1 MNIFT
6 RAAKTFQQTFVDYTI
21 MRAIASRMT
30 DVEYAIATSDADK
43 QRLKEIAN
51 APTSQMGLWTQLYE
65 HFVNYR
71 NDLNKYEALKE
82 HYLVEAMV
90 NAYAYDALAIDPQ
103 TEKSFDLTID
113 KQFPS
118 SNRAQRIV
126 DDFRYNISL
135 DTFLN
140 KIVCDAIFYGQYW
153 VEYLRD
159 KEHHIVGLKDSYQPG
174 SIFTVGLEG
183 LAAEPL
189 YYCITP
195 GNTTRIST
203 LDSDNIACLQMQID
217 RMRFSL
223 SKEQIMIQGRD
234 SIIAQTSTVGRH
246 FCANIYDKV
255 FSLEL
260 LEQLYLAGIAAAMQR
275 NTLIS
280 VKAPDGLDLQQIK
293 SFNAYWEN
301 LINNNDS
308 ADMPAAGFSDLGA
321 IRMFAAAASKIRVI
335 PEQSQRGAMNVALA
349 ADQAGDTS
357 IPDKINNLRNL
368 ITDIKGVP
376 YSFLF
381 SAEGRAVQPIGVSM
395 RQYVR
400 YARAVKMMQNGLR
413 RFLTKVIKDLLRSYG
428 LAVPDEFIHVSQYC
442 AVNVAELD
450 RMEYADATTSVIEH
464 IYQTISTLTQDPDVQ
479 PFVNGIEKARYIE
492 SLLDSMSGAT
502 QIINVPDE
510 KAAEQKRS

>member
-6 RAAKTFQQTFVDYTI
+6 RAAKSFQQTFVDYTI
-21 MRAIASRMT
+21 MRDIAARMT

-43 QRLKEIAN
+43 ERLRDIAH
-51 APTSQMGLWTQLYE
+51 APASQMGLWTQLYE

-71 NDLNKYEALKE
+71 NDLNRFEPLKE
-82 HYLVEAMV
+82 QYLVEAMV

-103 TEKSFDLTID
+103 TEKSYDLTID
-113 KQFPS
+113 KQFES

-126 DDFRYNISL
+126 DDFRFNISL

-159 KEHHIVGLKDSYQPG
+159 KSNHIVGLKDSYQPG
-174 SIFTVGLEG
+174 SSFEVGLEG
-183 LAAEPL
+183 LAAQPL

-195 GNTTRIST
+195 GSTTRISP
-203 LDSDNIACLQMQID
+203 LDSANIACLQMQAD

-223 SKEQIMIQGRD
+223 SKEQILIQGRD
-234 SIIAQTSTVGRH
+234 SVIAQTSTVGRH
-246 FCANIYDKV
+246 FCADIYDKV

-275 NTLIS
+275 NTLVS
-280 VKAPDGLDLQQIK
+280 VKAPDGLDQQQIK
-293 SFNAYWEN
+293 SFNAYWEKV
-301 LINNNDS
+301 INNNGGDDAPGYGAFNLDS
-308 ADMPAAGFSDLGA
+308 
-321 IRMFAAAASKIRVI
+321 IRMFAASATKIRVI
-335 PEQSQRGAMNVALA
+335 PEQSQRGAMNIALA
-349 ADQAGDTS
+349 ADQAGDST
-357 IPDKINNLRNL
+357 IQDKINNLRTL

-381 SAEGRAVQPIGVSM
+381 SGEGRTSQPAGIAM

-413 RFLTKVIKDLLRSYG
+413 RFLTKIIKDLLRSYG
-428 LAVPDEFIHVSQYC
+428 LIVPDEFIHVSQYC

-450 RMEYADATTSVIEH
+450 RMEYADATTSVIEN
-464 IYQTISTLTQDPDVQ
+464 IYNTINTLTQDPDVQ
-479 PFVNGIEKARYIE
+479 PYVSAIEKARYIE

-502 QIINVPDE
+502 QIINVPSPS
-510 KAAEQKRS
+510 ATEQKRS

>member
-6 RAAKTFQQTFVDYTI
+6 KAAQAFRQTFVDYTV
-21 MRAIASRMT
+21 MRDIANRMT
-30 DVEYAIATSDADK
+30 GVEYAIATSDADR
-43 QRLKEIAN
+43 QRLKEISN
-51 APTSQMGLWTQLYE
+51 APQAQMGLWVQLYE

-71 NDLNKYEALKE
+71 NDLNKYEPLKE
-82 HYLVEAMV
+82 QYLVEAMI

-113 KQFPS
+113 GKYPYS
-118 SNRAQRIV
+118 KKAQRIV
-126 DDFRYNISL
+126 DDFRFNISL

-153 VEYLRD
+153 IEYLRD
-159 KEHHIVGLKDSYQPG
+159 KGNHIVGLQDSYQPG

-183 LAAEPL
+183 LSAEPL
-189 YYCITP
+189 YYCLTP
-195 GNTTRIST
+195 GSKTRISV
-203 LDSDNIACLQMQID
+203 LDSANIACLQMQAD

-223 SKEQIMIQGRD
+223 SKEQILIQGRD

-246 FCANIYDKV
+246 FCADIYDKV

-275 NTLIS
+275 NTMIS

-293 SFNAYWEN
+293 SFTAYYEK
-301 LINNNDS
+301 LINNNDEDS
-308 ADMPAAGFSDLGA
+308 IPVAGMMDLNA
-321 IRMFAAAASKIRVI
+321 IRMFAASASKLRVI
-335 PEQSQRGAMNVALA
+335 PEQSQRGAMNVALS
-349 ADQAGDTS
+349 AGDLGDAS
-357 IPDKINNLRNL
+357 LLDKINSLRNL

-381 SAEGRAVQPIGVSM
+381 SPEGRTAQPAGLAM

-400 YARAVKMMQNGLR
+400 YARSVKMMQNGLR
-413 RFLTKVIKDLLRSYG
+413 RFLTRVIRDLLRSYG
-428 LAVPDEFIHVSQYC
+428 LAIPEEYIHVSQYC

-450 RMEYADATTSVIEH
+450 RMEYIDATTTVIDG
-464 IYQTISTLTQDPDVQ
+464 IYSTINTLTQDEDVR
-479 PFVNGIEKARYIE
+479 PFVNTSEKARFIE
-492 SLLDSMSGAT
+492 TLLDSISGAS
-502 QIINVPDE
+502 QIINVPERD
-510 KAAEQKRS
+510 KIDQKRS

>member
-1 MNIFT
+1 M
-6 RAAKTFQQTFVDYTI
+6 
-21 MRAIASRMT
+21 
-30 DVEYAIATSDADK
+30 
-43 QRLKEIAN
+43 
-51 APTSQMGLWTQLYE
+51 
-65 HFVNYR
+65 
-71 NDLNKYEALKE
+71 
-82 HYLVEAMV
+82 
-90 NAYAYDALAIDPQ
+90 
-103 TEKSFDLTID
+103 
-113 KQFPS
+113 
-118 SNRAQRIV
+118 
-126 DDFRYNISL
+126 
-135 DTFLN
+135 
-140 KIVCDAIFYGQYW
+140 
-153 VEYLRD
+153 
-159 KEHHIVGLKDSYQPG
+159 KDSYQPG

-183 LAAEPL
+183 LSAQPL

-195 GNTTRIST
+195 GNATRIST

-255 FSLEL
+255 FSLEM

-308 ADMPAAGFSDLGA
+308 NDAPAPGADLNS
-321 IRMFAAAASKIRVI
+321 IRLFAASASKIRVI
-335 PEQSQRGAMNVALA
+335 PEQTQRGGISVALS

-381 SAEGRAVQPIGVSM
+381 SAEGRTAQPAGLAM

-413 RFLTKVIKDLLRSYG
+413 RFLTKIIKDLLRSYG
-428 LAVPDEFIHVSQYC
+428 YSVPDEFIHVSQYC

-450 RMEYADATTSVIEH
+450 RMEYADATTTVIEH
-464 IYQTISTLTQDPDVQ
+464 IYQTVSTLTQDPDVQ
-479 PFVNGIEKARYIE
+479 PFVNGTEKARYIE

-502 QIINVPDE
+502 QIINVPAAQ
-510 KAAEQKRS
+510 AAEQKRS

>member
-6 RAAKTFQQTFVDYTI
+6 RAAQAFRQTFVDYTV
-21 MRAIASRMT
+21 MRDIANRMT
-30 DVEYAIATSDADK
+30 GVEYAIATSDADR
-43 QRLKEIAN
+43 QRLKEISN
-51 APTSQMGLWTQLYE
+51 APQAQMGLWTQLYE

-71 NDLNKYEALKE
+71 NDLNKYEPLKE
-82 HYLVEAMV
+82 QYLVEAMIH
-90 NAYAYDALAIDPQ
+90 AYAYDALAIDPQ

-113 KQFPS
+113 GKYPYS
-118 SNRAQRIV
+118 KKAQRIV
-126 DDFRYNISL
+126 DDFRFNISL

-159 KEHHIVGLKDSYQPG
+159 KGNHIVGLQDSYQPG

-183 LAAEPL
+183 LSAEPL
-189 YYCITP
+189 YYCLTP
-195 GNTTRIST
+195 GNKTRISV
-203 LDSDNIACLQMQID
+203 LDSDNIACLQMQAD

-223 SKEQIMIQGRD
+223 SKEQILIQGRD
-234 SIIAQTSTVGRH
+234 SIISQTSTVGRH
-246 FCANIYDKV
+246 FCADIYDKV

-275 NTLIS
+275 NTMIS

-293 SFNAYWEN
+293 SFTAYYEK
-301 LINNNDS
+301 LINNNDE
-308 ADMPAAGFSDLGA
+308 DMMPVPGMMDLNA
-321 IRMFAAAASKIRVI
+321 IRMFAASASKLRVI

-349 ADQAGDTS
+349 ASDLGDTS
-357 IPDKINNLRNL
+357 LPDKISNLRNL

-381 SAEGRAVQPIGVSM
+381 SPEGRTSQPAGLAM

-400 YARAVKMMQNGLR
+400 YARSVKMMQNGLR
-413 RFLTKVIKDLLRSYG
+413 RFLTRVIRDLLRSYG
-428 LAVPDEFIHVSQYC
+428 LAIPEEYIYVSQYC

-450 RMEYADATTSVIEH
+450 RMEYIDATTSVIDG
-464 IYQTISTLTQDPDVQ
+464 IYNTISTLTQDEDVR
-479 PFVNGIEKARYIE
+479 PFVNPSEKARFIE
-492 SLLDSMSGAT
+492 TLLDGISGAS
-502 QIINVPDE
+502 QIINVPERD
-510 KAAEQKRS
+510 KINQKRS

>member
-6 RAAKTFQQTFVDYTI
+6 RAARTFQQTFADYTI
-21 MRAIASRMT
+21 MRTIAGRMT

-43 QRLKEIAN
+43 QRLKEISN
-51 APTSQMGLWTQLYE
+51 SPTSQMGLWTQLYE

-71 NDLNKYEALKE
+71 NDLNRYEALKDQ
-82 HYLVEAMV
+82 YLVEAMV

-113 KQFPS
+113 KQYQS

-126 DDFRYNISL
+126 DDFRFNISL

-140 KIVCDAIFYGQYW
+140 KIVWDAIFYGQYW

-159 KEHHIVGLKDSYQPG
+159 SKNHIVGLKDSYQPG

-183 LAAEPL
+183 LSSQSL
-189 YYCITP
+189 YYCVTP
-195 GNTTRIST
+195 GNVTRIST
-203 LDSDNIACLQMQID
+203 LDSDNIACLQMQVD

-234 SIIAQTSTVGRH
+234 SVIAQTSTVGRH
-246 FCANIYDKV
+246 FCTNIYDKV

-260 LEQLYLAGIAAAMQR
+260 LEQLYLAGLAASMQR

-293 SFNAYWEN
+293 SFTAYYEN
-301 LINNNDS
+301 IINNNTD
-308 ADMPAAGFSDLGA
+308 ADIPAAGFSDLGA
-321 IRMFAAAASKIRVI
+321 IRMFAASASKLRVV
-335 PEQSQRGAMNVALA
+335 PEQTQRGAMGVALPS
-349 ADQAGDTS
+349 GDIGDATL
-357 IPDKINNLRNL
+357 PDKIANLRQL

-381 SAEGRAVQPIGVSM
+381 SGEGRTAQPSGLAM

-413 RFLTKVIKDLLRSYG
+413 RFLTKVIRDLLRSYG
-428 LAVPDEFIHVSQYC
+428 FIVPEEFIHVSQYC

-450 RMEYADATTSVIEH
+450 RMEYADATTTVIEH
-464 IYQTISTLTQDPDVQ
+464 IYQTITTLTQDQDVQ
-479 PFVNGIEKARYIE
+479 KFVNPVEKARYIE

-502 QIINVPDE
+502 QIINVPASGTSE
-510 KAAEQKRS
+510 KRS

>member
-1 MNIFT
+1 
-6 RAAKTFQQTFVDYTI
+6 

-51 APTSQMGLWTQLYE
+51 APTAQMSLWTQLYE

-82 HYLVEAMV
+82 QYLVEAMV

-113 KQFPS
+113 KQYPA
-118 SNRAQRIV
+118 SNKAQRLV
-126 DDFRYNISL
+126 DDFRFNISL

-153 VEYLRD
+153 IEYLRD
-159 KEHHIVGLKDSYQPG
+159 GNNHIVGLKDSYQPG

-183 LAAEPL
+183 LSAQSL
-189 YYCITP
+189 YYCVTP
-195 GNTTRIST
+195 GSTTRIST
-203 LDSDNIACLQMQID
+203 LDSDNIACLQMQVD

-293 SFNAYWEN
+293 SFTAYYEN
-301 LINNNDS
+301 IINNNTD
-308 ADMPAAGFSDLGA
+308 AELPHMGITDLGA
-321 IRMFAAAASKIRVI
+321 IRMFAASASKLRVV
-335 PEQSQRGAMNVALA
+335 PEQSQRGTIGVALS
-349 ADQAGDTS
+349 ADQSGDTT

-381 SAEGRAVQPIGVSM
+381 SPEGRTSQPAGIAM

-413 RFLTKVIKDLLRSYG
+413 RFLTKVIKDLLKSYG
-428 LAVPDEFIHVSQYC
+428 LVVPDEYIHVSQYC

-450 RMEYADATTSVIEH
+450 RMEYADATTSVIDH
-464 IYQTISTLTQDPDVQ
+464 IYQTITTLTQDPDVV
-479 PFVNGIEKARYIE
+479 PFVNPTEKARYIE

-502 QIINVPDE
+502 QIINVPAQ
-510 KAAEQKRS
+510 KTTEQKRS

>member
-6 RAAKTFQQTFVDYTI
+6 KAAQAFRQTFVDYTV
-21 MRAIASRMT
+21 MRDIANRMT
-30 DVEYAIATSDADK
+30 GVEYAIATSDADR
-43 QRLKEIAN
+43 QRLKEISN
-51 APTSQMGLWTQLYE
+51 APQAQMGLWTQLYE

-71 NDLNKYEALKE
+71 NDLNKYEPLKE
-82 HYLVEAMV
+82 QYLVEAMV

-113 KQFPS
+113 GKYPS
-118 SNRAQRIV
+118 SKKAQRIV
-126 DDFRYNISL
+126 DDFRFNISL

-153 VEYLRD
+153 IEYLRD
-159 KEHHIVGLKDSYQPG
+159 KENHIVGLQDSYQPG

-183 LAAEPL
+183 LSAEPL
-189 YYCITP
+189 YYCLTP
-195 GNTTRIST
+195 GNKTRISV
-203 LDSDNIACLQMQID
+203 LDSSNIACLQMQAD

-223 SKEQIMIQGRD
+223 SKEQILIQGRD

-246 FCANIYDKV
+246 FCADIYDKV

-275 NTLIS
+275 NTMIS

-293 SFNAYWEN
+293 SFTAYYEN
-301 LINNNDS
+301 LINNNDE
-308 ADMPAAGFSDLGA
+308 DTMPTAGMMDLNA
-321 IRMFAAAASKIRVI
+321 IRMFAASASKLRVI

-349 ADQAGDTS
+349 AGDLGDS
-357 IPDKINNLRNL
+357 SLPDKINSLRNL

-381 SAEGRAVQPIGVSM
+381 SPEGRTSQPAGLAM

-400 YARAVKMMQNGLR
+400 YARSVKMMQNGLR
-413 RFLTKVIKDLLRSYG
+413 RFLTRVIRDLLRSYG
-428 LAVPDEFIHVSQYC
+428 LSIPEEYIHVSQYC

-450 RMEYADATTSVIEH
+450 RMEYIDATTTVIDG
-464 IYQTISTLTQDPDVQ
+464 IYNTINTLTQDADVR
-479 PFVNGIEKARYIE
+479 PFVNTSEKARFIE
-492 SLLDSMSGAT
+492 TLLDSISGAS
-502 QIINVPDE
+502 QIINVPERD
-510 KAAEQKRS
+510 KIDQKRS

>member
-6 RAAKTFQQTFVDYTI
+6 RAAKTFQQAFVDYTI
-21 MRAIASRMT
+21 MRAIAARMT

-51 APTSQMGLWTQLYE
+51 SPTSQMGLWTQLYE

-82 HYLVEAMV
+82 QYLVEAMV

-113 KQFPS
+113 KQYPA

-126 DDFRYNISL
+126 DDFRFNISL

-159 KEHHIVGLKDSYQPG
+159 KENHIVGLKDSYQPG

-183 LAAEPL
+183 LSSQSL

-195 GNTTRIST
+195 GNATRIST
-203 LDSDNIACLQMQID
+203 LDSDNIACLQMQVD

-223 SKEQIMIQGRD
+223 SKDQIMIQGRD

-260 LEQLYLAGIAAAMQR
+260 LEQLYLAGIAASMQR

-280 VKAPDGLDLQQIK
+280 VKAPDGIDLQQIK

-308 ADMPAAGFSDLGA
+308 ADMPVGGFTDLNS
-321 IRMFAAAASKIRVI
+321 IRLFAAAASKIRVI
-335 PEQSQRGAMNVALA
+335 PEQSQRGAMSVALS
-349 ADQAGDTS
+349 AGATTDAS
-357 IPDKINNLRNL
+357 LPEKIASLRTL

-381 SAEGRAVQPIGVSM
+381 SGEGRTAQPSGLAM

-413 RFLTKVIKDLLRSYG
+413 RFLTKIIRDLLRSYG
-428 LAVPDEFIHVSQYC
+428 MVVPEEFIHVSQYC

-450 RMEYADATTSVIEH
+450 RMEYADATTQVIGS
-464 IYQTISTLTQDPDVQ
+464 IYNTITTLTGDPDVQ
-479 PFVNGIEKARYIE
+479 PYVNPVEKARYIE

-502 QIINVPDE
+502 QIINVPAPE
-510 KAAEQKRS
+510 AAERKVS

>member
-6 RAAKTFQQTFVDYTI
+6 RAAQAFRQTFVDYTV
-21 MRAIASRMT
+21 MRDIANRMT
-30 DVEYAIATSDADK
+30 GVEYAIATSDTDR
-43 QRLKEIAN
+43 QRLKEISN
-51 APTSQMGLWTQLYE
+51 APQAQMGLWTQLYE

-71 NDLNKYEALKE
+71 NDLNKYEPLKE
-82 HYLVEAMV
+82 QYLVEAMI

-113 KQFPS
+113 GKYPYS
-118 SNRAQRIV
+118 KKAQRIV
-126 DDFRYNISL
+126 DDFRFNISL

-159 KEHHIVGLKDSYQPG
+159 KENHIVGLQDSYQPG

-183 LAAEPL
+183 LSAEPL
-189 YYCITP
+189 YYCLTP
-195 GNTTRIST
+195 GNETRISV
-203 LDSDNIACLQMQID
+203 LDSDNITCLQMQAD

-223 SKEQIMIQGRD
+223 SKEQILIQGRD

-246 FCANIYDKV
+246 FCADIYDKV

-275 NTLIS
+275 NTMIS

-293 SFNAYWEN
+293 SFTAYYEN
-301 LINNNDS
+301 LINNNDEGT
-308 ADMPAAGFSDLGA
+308 MPVAGMMDLNA
-321 IRMFAAAASKIRVI
+321 IRMFAASASKLRVI
-335 PEQSQRGAMNVALA
+335 PEQSQRGAMSVALA
-349 ADQAGDTS
+349 AGDLGDAS
-357 IPDKINNLRNL
+357 LLDKISSLRNL

-381 SAEGRAVQPIGVSM
+381 SPEGRTSQPAGLAM

-400 YARAVKMMQNGLR
+400 YARSVKMMQNGLR
-413 RFLTKVIKDLLRSYG
+413 RFLTRVIRDLLRSYG
-428 LAVPDEFIHVSQYC
+428 LAIPEEYIYVSQYC

-450 RMEYADATTSVIEH
+450 RMEYIDATTSVIDG
-464 IYQTISTLTQDPDVQ
+464 IYNTISTLTQDEDVR
-479 PFVNGIEKARYIE
+479 PFVNPSEKARFIE
-492 SLLDSMSGAT
+492 TLLDGISGAS
-502 QIINVPDE
+502 QIINVPERD
-510 KAAEQKRS
+510 KISQKRS

>member
-6 RAAKTFQQTFVDYTI
+6 RAARTFQQTFVDYTI

-43 QRLKEIAN
+43 QRLKEIAQS
-51 APTSQMGLWTQLYE
+51 PQSQMGLWTQLYE
-65 HFVNYR
+65 HFVTYR
-71 NDLNKYEALKE
+71 NDLNRYEALKE
-82 HYLVEAMV
+82 QYLVEAMV

-118 SNRAQRIV
+118 SNRAQRII
-126 DDFRYNISL
+126 DDFRFNISL

-159 KEHHIVGLKDSYQPG
+159 KNNHIVGLKDSYQPG

-183 LAAEPL
+183 LAAQSL

-195 GNTTRIST
+195 GSQTRISK
-203 LDSDNIACLQMQID
+203 LDSDNIACLQMQVD

-223 SKEQIMIQGRD
+223 SKDQILIQGRD
-234 SIIAQTSTVGRH
+234 SVIAQTSTVGRH

-275 NTLIS
+275 NTLVS
-280 VKAPDGLDLQQIK
+280 VKAPDGLDLQQIR

-301 LINNNDS
+301 VINNNEGGE
-308 ADMPAAGFSDLGA
+308 MPVGGFTDLNT

-335 PEQSQRGAMNVALA
+335 PEQSQRGGMSVALSA
-349 ADQAGDTS
+349 SESAGD
-357 IPDKINNLRNL
+357 PALADKITNLRTL

-381 SAEGRAVQPIGVSM
+381 SEGRTAQPSGLAM

-428 LAVPDEFIHVSQYC
+428 MNVPEEYIHVSQYC

-464 IYQTISTLTQDPDVQ
+464 IYQTVTTLTQDPDVQ
-479 PFVNGIEKARYIE
+479 PYVNGAEKARYLE

-502 QIINVPDE
+502 QIINVPPP
-510 KAAEQKRS
+510 KASEQKRS